1 LEDEH
6 IKIVEG
12 GNKYLYLEGIRGFG
26 AYAVYNSHFSGEFY
40 DTFFNRDQNATVSS
54 WYLRVIFASPI
65 NILLNGS
72 FWVGPFF
79 LLSGLVITIS
89 WYKNRR

>member
-1 LEDEH
+1 MENEL

-26 AYAVYNSHFSGEFY
+26 AFVVYNHHFTVECWDY
-40 DTFFNRDQNATVSS
+40 FFNRDRGAPVPS